1 MFLGRVGNRTVV
13 EKGLPSLLKEM
24 ALGEINTPRR
34 IAAFLTTLAHES
46 AFEYNSRE
54 HGDTRLYGGRGFI
67 QLTGVDNYRAAGKH
81 LGIDLVGNP
90 DLAMSLAWSAKIARW
105 YWTVNRHCNALA
117 DNLQIGK
124 INAAIGY
131 PVGDGTEDTRRC
143 DSFELA
149 MRILTGSI
157 PAGISRT
164 R

>member
-1 MFLGRVGNRTVV
+1 MFLGRVGDRTVV

-46 AFEYNSRE
+46 AFEFNSRE

-67 QLTGVDNYRAAGKH
+67 QLTGVVNYHDAGTYLGVGLVAA
-81 LGIDLVGNP
+81 P
-90 DLAMSLAWSAKIARW
+90 DLAMSLDWSAKCARW
-105 YWTVNRHCNALA
+105 YWTKARNCNALA

-131 PVGDGTEDTRRC
+131 PVGDGTEDTARC

-149 MRILTGSI
+149 MRHLTGSI